1 MGGRG
6 AGRNWVSHPHLKD
19 EVVGKTRREACVPQ
33 EAHAHAAPEK
43 QVRREQCA
51 YPGSCPQLGCG
62 FDRRATLN
70 SLSQERKKF
79 LNVWPEGTGGRAGR
93 KEGYL

>member
-33 EAHAHAAPEK
+33 EAHAHGCPREASAQGAACLPC
-43 QVRREQCA
+43 QLSPAGVR
-51 YPGSCPQLGCG
+51 
-62 FDRRATLN
+62 
-70 SLSQERKKF
+70 
-79 LNVWPEGTGGRAGR
+79 V
-93 KEGYL
+93 